1 MILKINKYMLTLIAS
16 YGMLSA
22 MPLKAET
29 AKGEETTKS
38 IRDSIGREVVSEQTI
53 EAEANRYMKKAN
65 DAFIKNNYKDAVENY
80 LEAINILK
88 KIGNGENVFFKSKID
103 KCKEQISKS
112 YQYWAMDLSFEA
124 EKKSYSK
131 DFEKAIELCKL
142 AVEIYPACKKEM
154 TIKIAAFEKLRDAS
168 ERRKETEPSKIVP
181 GKDEQDYSIQVSL
194 KQAQVLVEAG
204 RLEDAKTKYEQ
215 ILLLDPYKAEAIQ
228 GLRAVNIRIGK
239 IADQRYFNTHKERI
253 AEEQWKWATPIIPEA
268 ADGDAKNTS
277 GEPIRKE
284 NAEDKIQ
291 QKLNGIIIPRID
303 FEDVTIPT
311 AIKYL
316 REQSKQLDPEGVGVN
331 IFLRLKPLEGTT
343 AKAEAAKPAEG
354 GDGGGD
360 AATAEGDD
368 KKFSVVNLILT
379 KPTSLGE
386 AIRFLCQAAKLKFRI
401 EKYAVVIASDDVA
414 LDDLETKIFPVEQG
428 SLAAVGGGED
438 PEALKKHFEERGI
451 KFPDGAKI
459 VYDARIS
466 RLIVTNTVDN
476 IRKVE
481 LVIENELN
489 SKDPMVQV
497 QAKFIE
503 VKQDDLKELSFDY
516 YLSRPIVDNPGT
528 ANGQLQ
534 FDQNDPTLR
543 NLNSSGSPDKL
554 FVYHRET
561 NGYNFDFM
569 VYALDQVNTQ
579 DILSSPKITTMN
591 GQEASIRMVRE
602 VYLPD
607 DWSEAQFTTTSNTG
621 STGSASTVSTYVSGV
636 PQFGDATEL
645 GIMLKVTPEVDLPR
659 RTITMR
665 MNPTVQSLV
674 GWTEYTYK
682 LTGTGVPAGATE
694 SILKA
699 IVAIRTLD
707 TKITLYDG
715 ETIVLGGIIKDN
727 SEQIDDKIPILG
739 DIPLVGRFFQSQS
752 SKSVKTNLLIFLT
765 CRLVKPDGTPFF
777 PDESVIRGIPEFK
790 NLH

>member
-1 MILKINKYMLTLIAS
+1 MILKFNKYLLTLIAS

-22 MPLKAET
+22 VSLNAET
-29 AKGEETTKS
+29 AVAEDTTKS
-38 IRDSIGREVVSEQTI
+38 IRDAIGREVVSEQTI
-53 EAEANRYMKKAN
+53 EAEADRYMKKAN
-65 DAFIKNNYKDAVENY
+65 DAFIKNNFKDAVENY

-88 KIGNGENVFFKSKID
+88 KIGAGENAFFKSKID

-124 EKKSYSK
+124 EKKSHVK

-142 AVEIYPACKKEM
+142 AIEIYPACKKEM
-154 TIKIAAFEKLRDAS
+154 TIKIAAFEKLRNAS
-168 ERRKETEPSKIVP
+168 ARRKETEQSKIAP

-194 KQAQVLVEAG
+194 KQAQVLIEAG
-204 RLEDAKTKYEQ
+204 RLEEAKTKYEQ
-215 ILLLDPYKAEAIQ
+215 ILLLDPYQAYAIQ

-239 IADQRYFNTHKERI
+239 LSDQRYFNTHKERI
-253 AEEQWKWATPIIPEA
+253 AELEWKWATPIIPETT
-268 ADGDAKNTS
+268 DGDAKNTS
-277 GEPIRKE
+277 GEPIKKE
-284 NAEDKIQ
+284 DAENKIQ

-331 IFLRLKPLEGTT
+331 IFLRLKPLESTGK
-343 AKAEAAKPAEG
+343 KAAAQPAEG
-354 GDGGGD
+354 GEGGGD
-360 AATAEGDD
+360 AATNEIED

-386 AIRFLCQAAKLKFRI
+386 AIRFLCQAAKLKSRV

-438 PEALKKHFEERGI
+438 PETLKKHFQERGI

-466 RLIVTNTVDN
+466 RLIVTNTVEN

-503 VKQDDLKELSFDY
+503 IKQDDLKELSFDY
-516 YLSRPIVDNPGT
+516 YLSRPVVDNPGT

-534 FDQNDPTLR
+534 FDKNDPTLR
-543 NLNSSGSPDKL
+543 NLGGSAPDKL

-602 VYLPD
+602 VYLPT
-607 DWSEAQFTTTSNTG
+607 DWSEAKFTTTSNTG
-621 STGSASTVSTYVSGV
+621 STGSASTVSTYVSGI
-636 PQFGDATEL
+636 PQFSDATEL

-659 RTITMR
+659 RTVTMR
-665 MNPTVQSLV
+665 MNPTVQALV
-674 GWTEYTYK
+674 GWTEYTYA
-682 LTGTGVPAGATE
+682 LTGTGVPVGATE
-694 SILKA
+694 TIMRA
-699 IVAIRTLD
+699 IIAIRTLD

-727 SEQIDDKIPILG
+727 SEQVDDKIPILG
-739 DIPLVGRFFQSQS
+739 DIPLLGRFFQSQS
-752 SKSVKTNLLIFLT
+752 SKSAKTNLLIFLT

-777 PDESVIRGIPEFK
+777 ADEAVVRGIPEFK